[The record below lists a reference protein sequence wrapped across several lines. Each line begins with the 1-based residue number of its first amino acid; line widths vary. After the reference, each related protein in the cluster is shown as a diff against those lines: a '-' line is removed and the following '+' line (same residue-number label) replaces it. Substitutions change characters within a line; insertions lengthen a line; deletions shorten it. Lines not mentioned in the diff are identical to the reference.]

1 MDKPV
6 SGEISI
12 AGMVTDAQHRIA
24 KSGNPFG
31 KLVIEDYTDSR
42 EIMFFSKDYVN
53 FKSYLNTGWFLH
65 LKGNFQ
71 PKWKNSEPQF
81 NVTSIEILNDLRDK
95 LTKSVTLKLQL
106 SMLTENTLDKIE
118 ELAAEHEGKCRVI
131 LQVIDEVENLSVT
144 MPARKMAIS
153 PSNEFFNTLSEANIQ
168 FKLN

>member
-1 MDKPV
+1 M
-6 SGEISI
+6 
-12 AGMVTDAQHRIA
+12 
-24 KSGNPFG
+24 
-31 KLVIEDYTDSR
+31 
-42 EIMFFSKDYVN
+42 
-53 FKSYLNTGWFLH
+53 
-65 LKGNFQ
+65 
-71 PKWKNSEPQF
+71 
-81 NVTSIEILNDLRDK
+81 NDLRDK